1 MGAGGRIAPTSLRR
15 PGPAWYHNLRANPHA
30 TIVVNG
36 VRREVV
42 VRELSG
48 SDRERGYRRGEEVF
62 PGFTHYRRWAKD
74 RRIPVLKL
82 EPHREPPHA

>member
-30 TIVVNG
+30 TIVVDG

-42 VRELSG
+42 ARELSG
-48 SDRERGYRRGEEVF
+48 SDREHAVVVAGVAWRR
-62 PGFTHYRRWAKD
+62 PRPM
-74 RRIPVLKL
+74 PVGSGTT
-82 EPHREPPHA
+82 